1 MSNKNNSF
9 DLRGLIKF
17 SITVFAVLHF
27 FMITFKNAWSLNSF
41 GVIGTVIILFILT
54 SVGLIKEFQDVQK
67 FNQEATAKYTM
78 KEQREILF
86 IFVLAAFLTFL
97 VQFVLKQN
105 SVFAASV
112 ISLLMVYLI
121 PQTFDI
127 FEITVYTG
135 TIAGM
140 VGTQFID
147 SWPLALLFG
156 VVAGIF
162 YLIFQPS
169 YRATGGR
176 AGLMSYMS
184 SLLFM
189 YVFLNY
195 RPEMG
200 AQIDQS
206 MLLIS
211 FILTFASVYLT
222 YFLIM
227 KEYLSVVKAA
237 MLVTLIFD
245 LIFPASLSLY
255 TTAGFVGTII
265 AMTTPTKIRN
275 VPFLSLITFFSFLIL
290 IPAYPLMAGT
300 SGKLGLVTLT
310 GYLAA
315 DGTSLIAEKF
325 SHKIN
330 FKSFFRFTSFFL

>member
-1 MSNKNNSF
+1 MSNKTNSF
-9 DLRGLIKF
+9 DLLGLFKF
-17 SITVFAVLHF
+17 LTTVFAVLHF
-27 FMITFKNAWSLNSF
+27 FAITFKNAWSLNSS
-41 GVIGTVIILFILT
+41 GVFGTVVVLFLL
-54 SVGLIKEFQDVQK
+54 SLVGLIKEFQDVQK
-67 FNQEATAKYTM
+67 FNREASAKYPM
-78 KEQREILF
+78 KEKMEILF
-86 IFVLAAFLTFL
+86 IFVLAVFLTFL
-97 VQFVLKQN
+97 VQFIFKQN
-105 SVFAASV
+105 SIFAASV

-140 VGTQFID
+140 VGTQFI
-147 SWPLALLFG
+147 SFWPMALLFG
-156 VVAGIF
+156 LVAGIF

-176 AGLMSYMS
+176 AGLMSYMT
-184 SLLFM
+184 SLVFM
-189 YVFLNY
+189 YFLNY

-200 AQIDQS
+200 AQIDRS
-206 MLLIS
+206 MLLMA
-211 FILTFASVYLT
+211 FILTFVGVYLT

-265 AMTTPTKIRN
+265 AMTTPAKIRS
-275 VPFLSLITFFSFLIL
+275 VPFLSLITFFSFLL
-290 IPAYPLMAGT
+290 LVPAYPLMAGT
-300 SGKLGLVTLT
+300 SGKLGLVTLS

-315 DGTSLIAEKF
+315 DGISLITEKF
-325 SHKIN
+325 SHN
-330 FKSFFRFTSFFL
+330 NNHKSFLSFTSFFL